1 MTETYAQIASELA
14 AAWIAGGLIGA
25 ERSYH
30 GRAAGF
36 RTHALVALAAAATM
50 LVTHAPQMAQG
61 VMTGIGFLGAGV
73 IFKEGV
79 NVQGLTTAASV
90 WAMAAVGLLFGVG
103 DYAAGSMATAGILA
117 TLVALRWV
125 EDLFPSRVYAW
136 AVLRFRAT
144 SAPDKDGLL
153 AMLEGFGVSL
163 RDVSYALSH
172 DGAVVEFSGS
182 IVARSERCFDELSAH
197 LRGHEGVAEFELSR
211 ISK

>member
-1 MTETYAQIASELA
+1 MTETYAQIALQLA
-14 AAWIAGGLIGA
+14 AAWIAGGLVGA

-50 LVTHAPQMAQG
+50 QVTRAPQMAQG

-90 WAMAAVGLLFGVG
+90 WAIAAVGLLFGVG
-103 DYAAGSMATAGILA
+103 DYGAGVMATGGVLT
-117 TLVALRWV
+117 TLVVLRWV
-125 EDLFPSRVYAW
+125 EDRAPSRVYAW
-136 AVLRFRAT
+136 AVLRFRAP
-144 SAPDKDGLL
+144 SAPDRDGLL
-153 AMLEGFGVSL
+153 EMLEGFGVSL
-163 RDVSYALSH
+163 RDVSYALRS
-172 DGAVVEFSGS
+172 DGAVVEFSGNV
-182 IVARSERCFDELSAH
+182 VARADRCFDELSGH
-197 LRGHEGVAEFELSR
+197 LRSHEGVAEFELSR

>member
-1 MTETYAQIASELA
+1 MTETYAQIALQLA
-14 AAWIAGGLIGA
+14 TAWIAGGLVGA

-50 LVTHAPQMAQG
+50 QVTRAPQMAQG

-90 WAMAAVGLLFGVG
+90 WAIAAVGLLFGVG
-103 DYAAGSMATAGILA
+103 DYAAGAMATAGILT

-125 EDLFPSRVYAW
+125 EDLLPSRVYAW
-136 AVLRFRAT
+136 AVLRFRAK
-144 SAPDKDGLL
+144 SAPDRDDLL
-153 AMLEGFGVSL
+153 EMLEGFGVSL
-163 RDVSYALSH
+163 RDISYALSH
-172 DGAVVEFSGS
+172 DGAVVEFSGNV
-182 IVARSERCFDELSAH
+182 VAGADRCFDELSGH
-197 LRGHEGVAEFELSR
+197 LRAHEGVAEFELSR

>member
-1 MTETYAQIASELA
+1 MTETYAQIAMELG
-14 AAWIAGGLIGA
+14 AAWLAGGLIGA

-36 RTHALVALAAAATM
+36 RTHALVALAAASTM
-50 LVTHAPQMAQG
+50 LVTHEPQMAQG

-103 DYAAGSMATAGILA
+103 DYAAGAMTTAGVFA
-117 TLVALRWV
+117 TLVVMRWV
-125 EDLFPSRVYAW
+125 EDALPTQVYAW

-144 SAPDKDGLL
+144 AAPDKDGLL
-153 AMLEGFGVSL
+153 AMLGGFGVSL
-163 RDVSYALSH
+163 RDVSYSLSH
-172 DGAVVEFSGS
+172 DGAVMEFSGN
-182 IVARSERCFDELSAH
+182 IIGGTERCFDDLAGH